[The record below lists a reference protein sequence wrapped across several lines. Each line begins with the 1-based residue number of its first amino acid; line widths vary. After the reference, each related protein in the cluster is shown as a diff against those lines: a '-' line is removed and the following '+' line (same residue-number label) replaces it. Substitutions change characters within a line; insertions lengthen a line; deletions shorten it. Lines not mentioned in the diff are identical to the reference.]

1 MDAEGTYTSIDLGT
15 PLNVIEVH
23 VGGVV
28 ALQIIEVKPVH
39 PENANIPIFFTLFE
53 NVIEVKLLQL
63 ENA

>member
-39 PENANIPIFFTLFE
+39 PENANIPIFFTLF
-53 NVIEVKLLQL
+53 
-63 ENA
+63 